1 MSRVETLFWK
11 NDRLFVLD
19 QTRLPAETVYVTC
32 KSYRDAAEVIRTM
45 KVRGAPAVGAVAAF
59 GLVLGALE
67 TGGDRETF
75 LSDLELIAGEL
86 LGTRPTA
93 VNLRW
98 ALERLLARAAAT
110 TGDATDLR
118 RVLLA
123 EAVAILREDVEANR
137 RIGAYGNELVPDPA
151 RILTH
156 CNAGALATAGY
167 GTALGVVRA
176 AREAGKRV
184 KVFADETRPFMQGA
198 RLTTWELMRE
208 GVEVVLLADSM
219 AGYLMAQKG
228 MDLVVVGADRV
239 AVNGDVA
246 NKIGTYGLAV
256 LARAHGIPF
265 YVAAPLSTID
275 PRTASG
281 REIPIEE
288 RDPEEL
294 THFCGRPVAP
304 EGVQVWNPA
313 FDVTPNALITALI
326 TDAGV
331 LKPPFEESLRRVL
344 GGGQEE
350 SRK

>member
-1 MSRVETLFWK
+1 MNRVETLFWK

-19 QTRLPAETVYVTC
+19 QTRLPVEMVYVTC
-32 KSYRDAAEVIRTM
+32 ESYRDAAEVIRTM
-45 KVRGAPAVGAVAAF
+45 KVRGAPAIGAVAAF

-75 LSDLELIAGEL
+75 LSGLELIAGEL

-98 ALERLLARAAAT
+98 ALERILSKAADT
-110 TGDATDLR
+110 PGDAADLR

-198 RLTTWELMRE
+198 RLTTWELMCE
-208 GVEVVLLADSM
+208 GVEVVLLADSV
-219 AGYLMAQKG
+219 AGYLMAQKDV
-228 MDLVVVGADRV
+228 DLVVVGADRV
-239 AVNGDVA
+239 AANGDVA

-288 RDPEEL
+288 RDPGEL
-294 THFCGRPVAP
+294 THFCGRPIAP
-304 EGVQVWNPA
+304 EGVSVWNPA

-344 GGGQEE
+344 GGGQEV
-350 SRK
+350 